1 MSCRNAHIRCPAELF
16 RPGQPTDRSSRIF
29 RGEQVENLPADDP
42 SGKQVLV
49 TCRPTGRAISAHE
62 RNLMLGI
69 KLIEIHVPLPGKR
82 EHDGLSVKNAY
93 FAMPLIYSI

>member
-1 MSCRNAHIRCPAELF
+1 
-16 RPGQPTDRSSRIF
+16 
-29 RGEQVENLPADDP
+29 
-42 SGKQVLV
+42 
-49 TCRPTGRAISAHE
+49 
-62 RNLMLGI
+62 MLGI